1 MATSK
6 GNESWSKVLL
16 DNVVVITGAGGGI
29 GSAISHT
36 CALQGAKVVVSDVNK
51 AAADKVVADIIATR
65 NQEPDRIMSI
75 KLDTADEKT
84 IEEAV
89 AKVVEKWG
97 TIHVLVNAAANF
109 TVGSIE
115 DVSAAQWSQV
125 FNVNVRGFALMAK
138 HIVPLLK
145 QQRSGSIIQI
155 ASISGVVAPLNF
167 VPYSTA
173 KGAVIQMT
181 RNLALDL
188 GSYNIRC
195 NSISPGCIETP
206 PVRKLAA
213 SLNMTLERFAQTQAQ
228 KQCMKRIGTPQ
239 EVANMIVFLASD
251 LCPFITGAN
260 LLVDGGYTA
269 I

>member
-6 GNESWSKVLL
+6 GNESWSQILL
-16 DNVVVITGAGGGI
+16 DKVVVITGAGI

-65 NQEPDRIMSI
+65 NQESDRIMSI
-75 KLDTADEKT
+75 ELDTVDEQA
-84 IEEAV
+84 IEQAV
-89 AKVVEKWG
+89 AKVVEEW
-97 TIHVLVNAAANF
+97 
-109 TVGSIE
+109 
-115 DVSAAQWSQV
+115 
-125 FNVNVRGFALMAK
+125 
-138 HIVPLLK
+138 
-145 QQRSGSIIQI
+145 
-155 ASISGVVAPLNF
+155 
-167 VPYSTA
+167 
-173 KGAVIQMT
+173 
-181 RNLALDL
+181 ALDL

-195 NSISPGCIETP
+195 NSISPDCIETP

-228 KQCMKRIGTPQ
+228 KQCMKRIGTPK
-239 EVANMIVFLASD
+239 EIANLVVFLASD

-260 LLVDGGYTA
+260 LLVDGDCTT